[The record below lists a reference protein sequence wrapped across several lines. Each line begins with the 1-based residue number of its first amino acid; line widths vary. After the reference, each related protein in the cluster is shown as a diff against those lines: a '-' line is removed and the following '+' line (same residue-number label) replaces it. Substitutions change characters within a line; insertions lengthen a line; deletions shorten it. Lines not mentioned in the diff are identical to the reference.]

1 MEDPNEDGNERYV
14 NGLLSMGPA
23 LKIYI
28 IIANTHN
35 INLNTV

>member
-14 NGLLSMGPA
+14 NGLLSIGPV

-28 IIANTHN
+28 IIANTHT
-35 INLNTV
+35 ILI